1 MSDEQGSMRFDR
13 RGNDDTGF
21 GGDGMDGERLAPIF
35 SDDEQVQSA
44 HGRPGLFGRL
54 KNAFPRGWPRVLI
67 SLLIAV
73 SVFGMLYGYI
83 SSRETAT
90 RARRATVEHP
100 AVPKQKEKPGAPVT
114 KEESSRHARQAAED
128 AEAAYQKNESY
139 QPRFEPF
146 VVEDEGKFLPE
157 SDGLLDVDTE
167 A

>member
-73 SVFGMLYGYI
+73 SLELM
-83 SSRETAT
+83 
-90 RARRATVEHP
+90 
-100 AVPKQKEKPGAPVT
+100 
-114 KEESSRHARQAAED
+114 
-128 AEAAYQKNESY
+128 
-139 QPRFEPF
+139 
-146 VVEDEGKFLPE
+146 
-157 SDGLLDVDTE
+157 
-167 A
+167 